1 MLLYAVG
8 GELLDLVAIGVCRGR
23 QCEQVPK
30 GIRRSWTKSLEVDT
44 KRTEKYA
51 LCIAMYPTSL
61 VQQLWE
67 SEE

>member
-30 GIRRSWTKSLEVDT
+30 GIRHSWTKSLEVDT
-44 KRTEKYA
+44 QRTEKYA
-51 LCIAMYPTSL
+51 LGIAVYPTSL